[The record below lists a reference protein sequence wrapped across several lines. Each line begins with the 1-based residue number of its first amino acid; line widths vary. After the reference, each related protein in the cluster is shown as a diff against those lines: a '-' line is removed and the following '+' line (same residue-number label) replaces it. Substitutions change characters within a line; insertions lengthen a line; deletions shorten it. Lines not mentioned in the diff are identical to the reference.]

1 MPSKGHFLYQT
12 NYYISGVHTVNTLD
26 FTVLN
31 ESLQNMIGNVT
42 KSILKA
48 MYGVDFR
55 FDVDLANLPN
65 LMKEQEQLNFTI
77 RGEKSKVKSYVKAV
91 ARMKFYLDAMMDYG
105 KEHPMTIKRKEELD
119 LAVGDFEQ
127 ETGARWPFK
136 HEG

>member
-1 MPSKGHFLYQT
+1 M
-12 NYYISGVHTVNTLD
+12 GVYTVNTLD

-55 FDVDLANLPN
+55 FDVDLASLPS
-65 LMKEQEQLNFTI
+65 LMKEEEHLNFTI
-77 RGEKSKVKSYVKAV
+77 RGEKSKVKSYVRAV
-91 ARMKFYLDAMMDYG
+91 ARMKFYLDAMVDYG
-105 KEHPMTIKRKEELD
+105 KEHPMAVKRKEELD
-119 LAVGDFEQ
+119 LAVREFEQ

>member
-1 MPSKGHFLYQT
+1 M
-12 NYYISGVHTVNTLD
+12 NTLD

-91 ARMKFYLDAMMDYG
+91 ARMKFYLDAMVDYG
-105 KEHPMTIKRKEELD
+105 KEHPMAVKRKEELD
-119 LAVGDFEQ
+119 LAVREFEQ